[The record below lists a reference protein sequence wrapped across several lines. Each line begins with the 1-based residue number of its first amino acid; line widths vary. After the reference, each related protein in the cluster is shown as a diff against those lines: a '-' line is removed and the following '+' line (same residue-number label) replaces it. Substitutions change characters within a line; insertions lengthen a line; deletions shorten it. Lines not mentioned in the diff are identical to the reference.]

1 MSTRKIF
8 YPQVTLDRSW
18 INEQISRFLDEDR
31 AREDITTGAMAQ
43 LNRKVI
49 ARMEAVQD
57 LVFAG
62 AQLIPPFFEG
72 LCDVDLQVS
81 DGNRVASGNLIGMIT
96 GPVRHILNRER
107 VMLNLVQHLSGI
119 ATLTRAYVDQVAP
132 HGIAILDTRKT
143 LPGLRRFEKYAV
155 AIGGGTNHRLDLYS
169 GILVKDNH
177 LVVGGGVSMVVENLR
192 REHPDRP
199 IEVEAETE
207 EQVKAG
213 MESRVDALLLDNMT
227 VEEVRNCVGMIRNHP
242 FGRDVF
248 VEASG
253 EISLKNVAAYA
264 QTGIDGISI
273 GRLTHSA
280 PAVDIRVE
288 LTL

>member
-8 YPQVTLDRSW
+8 YSQVTLDSDW
-18 INEQISRFLDEDR
+18 IGEQISRFLDEDR
-31 AREDITTGAMAQ
+31 TGEDITTEGVIQQKCDA
-43 LNRKVI
+43 I
-49 ARMEAVQD
+49 ARIEAAQN

-62 AQLIPPFFEG
+62 AQIVPAFFKEI
-72 LCDVDLQVS
+72 CEVDLQIS
-81 DGNRVASGNLIGMIT
+81 DGQRIVSGDLIGTIT
-96 GPVRHILNRER
+96 GPVKPILNRER

-119 ATLTRAYVDQVAP
+119 ATLTRAYVDQAAP
-132 HGIAILDTRKT
+132 HRVAILDTRKT

-155 AIGGGTNHRLDLYS
+155 AIGGGTNHRLDLFS

-177 LVVGGGVSMVVENLR
+177 LAVARGVAAAVDNLR
-192 REHPDRP
+192 QKHPDRP
-199 IEVEAETE
+199 IEVEVETE
-207 EQVKAG
+207 EQALAG
-213 MESRVDALLLDNMT
+213 LGAGADALLLDNMT
-227 VEEVRNCVGMIRNHP
+227 AEEVRSCVKMIRSHP
-242 FGRDVF
+242 IGRDVF

-253 EISLKNVAAYA
+253 GISLENVGAYA

-288 LTL
+288 LMA

>member
-43 LNRKVI
+43 LNRNVI

-81 DGNRVASGNLIGMIT
+81 EGNRVASGNLIGTIT

-119 ATLTRAYVDQVAP
+119 ATLTRAYVDQAAP
-132 HGIAILDTRKT
+132 HGVAILDTRKT

-177 LVVGGGVSMVVENLR
+177 LVVGGGVSMVIENLR

-213 MESRVDALLLDNMT
+213 MESRADAQ
-227 VEEVRNCVGMIRNHP
+227 
-242 FGRDVF
+242 GR
-248 VEASG
+248 
-253 EISLKNVAAYA
+253 
-264 QTGIDGISI
+264 
-273 GRLTHSA
+273 
-280 PAVDIRVE
+280 
-288 LTL
+288 